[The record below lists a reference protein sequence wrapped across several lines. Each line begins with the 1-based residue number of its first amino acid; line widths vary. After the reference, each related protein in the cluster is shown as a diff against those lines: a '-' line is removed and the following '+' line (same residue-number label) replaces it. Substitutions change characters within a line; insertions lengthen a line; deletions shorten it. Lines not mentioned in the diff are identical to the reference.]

1 MKKVFTLAWT
11 TFQELV
17 RARFFVVGIVFAV
30 LLVALSY
37 LLSTLSFDEENR
49 IVFNLGLMGVE
60 FVTIGLG
67 LFAGA
72 TLVSREIE
80 LRTCQII
87 LTRPLS
93 RFHFLVGKWFGLFL
107 FIAVILFGL
116 ALVILLLGGD
126 PLLKPAFFVIIT
138 QIGLKSLVIM
148 SAVFLSS
155 LFFRPVLAA
164 LLGITLYI
172 AGHSIDDIQF
182 FIKRGISGEIPTVV
196 KMMEVIIPRFDVFN
210 WKSYYFLEKGISSE
224 QTFLMVTHFSS
235 WIIFLVV
242 ISLIFWRKK
251 DIG

>member
-1 MKKVFTLAWT
+1 MKKISTLAWT

-17 RARFFVVGIVFAV
+17 RARFFVVGIVFAI

-60 FVTIGLG
+60 FVTVGLG

-93 RFHFLVGKWFGLFL
+93 RFQFLVGKWCGLFL
-107 FIAVILFGL
+107 FISAILFGL
-116 ALVILLLGGD
+116 AIVILLLGGE
-126 PLLKPAFFVIIT
+126 PLLKPSFFIIIS
-138 QIGLKSLVIM
+138 QVGLKSLVVM

-155 LFFRPVLAA
+155 LFLRPVLAA
-164 LLGITLYI
+164 LIGITVYI

-182 FIKRGISGEIPTVV
+182 FIKRGISGEIPMVV
-196 KMMEVIIPRFDVFN
+196 KMMEIVIPRFDVFN

-224 QTFLMVTHFSS
+224 QSFLMTVHFTS

-242 ISLIFWRKK
+242 ISLIAWRKK

>member
-1 MKKVFTLAWT
+1 MKKIYTLAWT

-17 RARFFVVGIVFAV
+17 RARFFVVGIVFAI

-93 RFHFLVGKWFGLFL
+93 RFHFLIGKWCGLFI
-107 FIAVILFGL
+107 FIAVILIGL
-116 ALVILLLGGD
+116 ALVILLLGGK
-126 PLLKPAFFVIIT
+126 PILKPAFFIIIT

-182 FIKRGISGEIPTVV
+182 FIKRGISGEIPTIV
-196 KMMEVIIPRFDVFN
+196 KMMEVVIPRFDVFN

-224 QTFLMVTHFSS
+224 QTFLMTAHFSS
-235 WIIFLVV
+235 WIVFLVV